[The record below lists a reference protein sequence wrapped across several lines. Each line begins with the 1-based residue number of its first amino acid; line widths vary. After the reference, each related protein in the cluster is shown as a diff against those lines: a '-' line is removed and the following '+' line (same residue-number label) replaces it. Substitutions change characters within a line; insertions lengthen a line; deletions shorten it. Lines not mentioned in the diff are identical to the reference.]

1 MIIFN
6 ETEYRADGSFKAHV
20 TNHRQ
25 NIGHSSGLRLVEI
38 ISIGTCACASLLITT
53 VFIWK
58 YFVCKRIIL
67 NTFQINYPLPLWG
80 FSGIIKQ
87 IIQRE
92 RNIGRGPAEQPPIIK
107 FNDYWVNQVSEQ
119 FFQYDESR
127 FLEPRSRPAQASPP
141 PPPCLHINTTKILYG
156 NW

>member
-1 MIIFN
+1 MLIFIQIKFLKFVIIFN

-20 TNHRQ
+20 TNHCH
-25 NIGHSSGLRLVEI
+25 NTGHASGLQHVEI

-107 FNDYWVNQVSEQ
+107 FNDY
-119 FFQYDESR
+119 
-127 FLEPRSRPAQASPP
+127 
-141 PPPCLHINTTKILYG
+141 
-156 NW
+156 

>member
-1 MIIFN
+1 MLIFIQIKFLKFVIIFN

-20 TNHRQ
+20 TNHRH
-25 NIGHSSGLRLVEI
+25 NTGHASGLQLVVV
-38 ISIGTCACASLLITT
+38 TCACASLLITT

-67 NTFQINYPLPLWG
+67 NTFQINYPLPLSG
-80 FSGIIKQ
+80 FSRIIKQ

-107 FNDYWVNQVSEQ
+107 FNDY
-119 FFQYDESR
+119 
-127 FLEPRSRPAQASPP
+127 
-141 PPPCLHINTTKILYG
+141 
-156 NW
+156 